1 MAASLTTL
9 FQAHT
14 TVSPYPYSFQFY
26 SVGLPRWG
34 VSYPNAPSVD
44 LGAALSKAAYLSSY
58 NELDKFLRVLVSS
71 VSPGG

>member
-1 MAASLTTL
+1 M
-9 FQAHT
+9 
-14 TVSPYPYSFQFY
+14 
-26 SVGLPRWG
+26 G
-34 VSYPNAPSVD
+34 VSYAHAPSVD